1 MVEERG
7 YLRRYKWT
15 NNSYSKN
22 LISRILYERFAWTF
36 RVEISFMSFDYL
48 ILHCNIYI
56 FNTIIKIHFIVL
68 DNKIHVKIERN
79 SIFGKEKISDLKILM
94 EYNPARSNI
103 NLFRQGV
110 SFYKIRITYIRSDN
124 FQLKVTLKVPNFSSC

>member
-1 MVEERG
+1 
-7 YLRRYKWT
+7 
-15 NNSYSKN
+15 
-22 LISRILYERFAWTF
+22 
-36 RVEISFMSFDYL
+36 MSFDYL
-48 ILHCNIYI
+48 ILRCNIYI

-79 SIFGKEKISDLKILM
+79 SIFGKKKIDLKILM
-94 EYNPARSNI
+94 EYNPTRSNI